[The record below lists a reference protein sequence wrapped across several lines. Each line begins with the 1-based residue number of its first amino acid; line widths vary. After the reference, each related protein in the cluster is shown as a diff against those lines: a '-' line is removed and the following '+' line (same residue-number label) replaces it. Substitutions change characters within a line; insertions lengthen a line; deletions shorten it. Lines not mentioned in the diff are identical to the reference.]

1 MAKQRNALRAGIFM
15 IISLAL
21 ILIVIVAITGSSR
34 FTESFNNYA
43 VAFNLSD
50 DIGGLRVADDVR
62 IGGMRV
68 GDVRDITVDQQKN
81 AVIVVIDVPAK
92 YAVAKDADVYV
103 QRGLTG
109 TAAINFD
116 DLGTGPRIGAGDY
129 LVGRPDQL
137 QGLFRMLA
145 TMKPDIRTVVD
156 NLKTATVKVNT
167 DLDKFAVTADSF
179 SATGFAATATVQSL
193 HMRLPEIIDRIES
206 LLDSA
211 KRMVVAVRDFFGN
224 SGGDFRQTLI
234 NLNHITGSLRDKV
247 PDILDQIHVL
257 VAKVD
262 GAVDHAANALVS
274 IQATADNLQ
283 SASRSIRSILTD
295 NHGKLDAIIAGLK
308 TTSDNLKYASAEI
321 RHSPWRLLYQPKPGE
336 VANLNIY
343 DSVRQFAEAAN
354 SLDDASTSLKD
365 TLKNPNADPEQ
376 VKKMMSHLDDSFAKF
391 QQVQS
396 KLWNEIKE

>member
-1 MAKQRNALRAGIFM
+1 VAKQRNALRAGIFM
-15 IISLAL
+15 VVSLAL
-21 ILIVIVAITGSSR
+21 ILIVIVAITGSSK
-34 FTESFNNYA
+34 FTESFNTYC
-43 VAFNLSD
+43 VSFNISD

-68 GDVRDITVDQQKN
+68 GDVRDIKVDQQKN
-81 AVIVVIDVPAK
+81 AVLVIIDIPAK
-92 YAVAKDADVYV
+92 YVVAQDADVYV

-116 DLGTGPRIGAGDY
+116 SLGTGPRIASGDF
-129 LVGRPDQL
+129 LTGRPDQL
-137 QGLFRMLA
+137 QGLFHMLA
-145 TMKPDIRTVVD
+145 DIKPDIRTVVT

-193 HMRLPEIIDRIES
+193 HMRLPEIMDRIEA

-211 KRMVVAVRDFFGN
+211 KRMVVAVRDFFGG
-224 SGGDFRQTLI
+224 STGDFHQTLV
-234 NLNHITGSLRDKV
+234 NLNRITGSLREKV

-274 IQATADNLQ
+274 IQATGDNLQ
-283 SASRSIRSILTD
+283 SASRTIRSILTD
-295 NHGKLDAIIAGLK
+295 NHGKLDAIVSGLK
-308 TTSDNLKYASAEI
+308 ATSENLKYASVEI

-336 VANLNIY
+336 IANLNIY

-365 TLKNPNADPEQ
+365 TLNDPHADPQQ
-376 VKKMMSHLDDSFAKF
+376 VKKLMSHLDDSFTKF
-391 QQVQS
+391 QQVQA
-396 KLWNEIKE
+396 KLWNEIKD

>member
-15 IISLAL
+15 VVSLAL
-21 ILIVIVAITGSSR
+21 IIIVIVAITGSSK
-34 FTESFNNYA
+34 FTESFNTYD
-43 VAFNLSD
+43 VAFNISD

-62 IGGMRV
+62 IGGLRV
-68 GDVRDITVDQQKN
+68 GDVRDIKVDQQKS
-81 AVIVVIDVPAK
+81 AIIVVIDIPAK
-92 YAVAKDADVYV
+92 YVVAKDASVSV
-103 QRGLTG
+103 ERGLTG

-116 DLGTGPRIGAGDY
+116 GLGTGPRLSSGDL
-129 LVGRPDQL
+129 LVGRSDQL
-137 QGLFRMLA
+137 QGLFHMLA
-145 TMKPDIRTVVD
+145 DLKPDIRTVVT

-167 DLDKFAVTADSF
+167 DLDKFGVTADAF
-179 SATGFAATATVQSL
+179 SATGFAATSTVQSL
-193 HMRLPEIIDRIES
+193 HMRLPEIIQRIEA

-211 KRMVVAVRDFFGN
+211 KQMVVAVRDFFGG
-224 SGGDFRQTLI
+224 STGDFHQTLV
-234 NLNHITGSLRDKV
+234 NLNRITFSLRDKV
-247 PDILDQIHVL
+247 PGILDQIHVL

-262 GAVDHAANALVS
+262 GAVDHAANALIS
-274 IQATADNLQ
+274 IQGTADNLQ

-365 TLKNPNADPEQ
+365 TLNDPHADPQQ
-376 VKKMMSHLDDSFAKF
+376 VKKLMGHLDDSFAKF
-391 QQVQS
+391 QQVQA
-396 KLWNEIKE
+396 KLWNEIKD

>member
-15 IISLAL
+15 IVSLAL
-21 ILIVIVAITGSSR
+21 ILVVIVAITGASK
-34 FTESFNNYA
+34 FTESFTTYS
-43 VAFNLSD
+43 VAFDLGD

-62 IGGMRV
+62 IGGLKV
-68 GDVRDITVDQQKN
+68 GNVRDIRIDQDKD
-81 AVIVVIDVPAK
+81 AVVVIIDIPAK
-92 YAVAKDADVYV
+92 FAIGKDADVSV

-116 DLGTGPRIGAGDY
+116 SLGTGPRIAGGDF
-129 LVGRPDQL
+129 LTGRPDRL
-137 QGLFRMLA
+137 NGLFHMLA
-145 TMKPDIRTVVD
+145 DMKPDIRTVVN
-156 NLKTATVKVNT
+156 NLKTASEKVNT
-167 DLDKFAVTADSF
+167 DLDKLAITADSF
-179 SATGFAATATVQSL
+179 SATGFAATDTVQNL
-193 HMRLPEIIDRIES
+193 HIRLPEIIDRLNS
-206 LLDSA
+206 LLDTA
-211 KRMVVAVRDFFGN
+211 KQMVMTVREFFG
-224 SGGDFRQTLI
+224 SSTGDFRQTVA
-234 NLNHITGSLRDKV
+234 NLNRITGSLRDRV
-247 PDILDQIHVL
+247 PGILDQIHVL

-262 GAVDHAANALVS
+262 GAIDHASSALVS
-274 IQATADNLQ
+274 VQATADNLQ
-283 SASRSIRSILTD
+283 SSTRTLRSILTD

-308 TTSDNLKYASAEI
+308 STSENLKYASVEI

-354 SLDDASTSLKD
+354 SLDDASTSLRD